1 MFWIKQA
8 RQQANSSQKFEEDC
22 LQLNVQ
28 GNQEVILKWR
38 GRIQGHYPIFLPD
51 SLPFICKLL
60 HRSHV
65 NTLHGGEALTM
76 TKVWQLYWVPHLR
89 ALIKKLLRECSG
101 CKQFFLYACSLTCG
115 LFLEVLPNLATSE
128 FLRSLK
134 RLIACYGCMEKIYSD
149 NGKTFVG
156 AKKWLK
162 QVMRDKKTQDFSAH
176 ENIKWQFNLSRTAWW
191 GGQFKCLVRLVKT
204 ALNKTIGCRMLT

>member
-1 MFWIKQA
+1 MFWIKRA

-89 ALIKKLLRECSG
+89 ALIKKTSQGVLRL
-101 CKQFFLYACSLTCG
+101 QAVFFVRMQSYMWIIPGSTTKPG
-115 LFLEVLPNLATSE
+115 DQWIP
-128 FLRSLK
+128 
-134 RLIACYGCMEKIYSD
+134 
-149 NGKTFVG
+149 
-156 AKKWLK
+156 KKL
-162 QVMRDKKTQDFSAH
+162 
-176 ENIKWQFNLSRTAWW
+176 
-191 GGQFKCLVRLVKT
+191 KT
-204 ALNKTIGCRMLT
+204 AHCLLWVYGEDIFWQW